1 MQVSDQYRR
10 LVADLGRYDDPEDPE
25 NVQAMQMALHIE
37 KSTPPDRHQLLVA
50 AARAVAQLCLD
61 PRVAAEGEWAGAMDA
76 WTDARIR
83 KIARRAR
90 GAQWVAAQDVPGV
103 TAENGGAAARAYV
116 PSRIGDVDKR
126 VSKLQIGG
134 TDVEGELPGDDAS
147 PGPTGG
153 LILWVNPYLDMTV
166 GKLAAQVGHAS
177 MLGVRLMTEQE
188 ADDWYTA
195 GCPLDVAL
203 PSKDRWATLS
213 KAADRGEAI
222 AVHDAGFTEIAPGSI
237 SVIATR

>member
-1 MQVSDQYRR
+1 
-10 LVADLGRYDDPEDPE
+10 
-25 NVQAMQMALHIE
+25 
-37 KSTPPDRHQLLVA
+37 
-50 AARAVAQLCLD
+50 
-61 PRVAAEGEWAGAMDA
+61 
-76 WTDARIR
+76 
-83 KIARRAR
+83 
-90 GAQWVAAQDVPGV
+90 
-103 TAENGGAAARAYV
+103 
-116 PSRIGDVDKR
+116 
-126 VSKLQIGG
+126 
-134 TDVEGELPGDDAS
+134 
-147 PGPTGG
+147 
-153 LILWVNPYLDMTV
+153 
-166 GKLAAQVGHAS
+166 S